1 MDEYEIEELERKAG
15 IDRLHLLKVGGVGA
29 LALAGLGS
37 IGAGSA
43 FARTTRSEGMLDFS
57 GLKGKTVGISGV
69 AVTSE
74 APARSANYA
83 KKLGA
88 ANGFKVQVVDT
99 AGDYK
104 KMSDTLKT
112 WAQSKTVQAVISDV
126 VSPSLIKEGMAEC
139 AKANI
144 PVAGIFAGWE
154 PGLAIDVASNDWVSS
169 AKIAT
174 YIVDRLGGQGNVAIL
189 NWPNV
194 PALQIRGAA
203 IKAHLGFYKGIK
215 IVSEQVLTVPGQVP
229 DAKAKTKALLT
240 KYPKGKLH
248 CIVGGWDEVGV
259 AAGQACKES
268 GRGDVFVVGID
279 GNLASFDSIRAGN
292 PFAAT
297 CANDME
303 AIAATALSQ
312 LSNILKGGKPSTNT
326 IWVDAP
332 FVAKQNVPASGKFPK
347 GLGETAYYVK

>member
-1 MDEYEIEELERKAG
+1 MDEQQLEEMERMG
-15 IDRLHLLKVGGVGA
+15 FDRRHLLKVGGVGA
-29 LALAGLGS
+29 LALAGLGTV
-37 IGAGSA
+37 GAGSA
-43 FARTTRSEGMLDFS
+43 FARTSRGAAGIDFS
-57 GLKGKTVGISGV
+57 GLKGKTVGIAGV

-88 ANGFKVQVVDT
+88 ANGFKVEVVDT

-104 KMSDTLKT
+104 KMSDTLTT

-126 VSPSLIKEGMAEC
+126 VSPSLIKEGMANC
-139 AKANI
+139 AKAKI

-154 PGLAIDVASNDWVSS
+154 PGLAVDVASNDWVSS
-169 AKIAT
+169 SKIAT
-174 YIVDRLGGQGNVAIL
+174 YIVDRLAGQGNVAIL

-203 IKAHLGFYKGIK
+203 IKAHIGFYKGIK
-215 IVSEQVLTVPGQVP
+215 VVSEQVLTVPGQVP

-248 CIVGGWDEVGV
+248 AIIGGWDEVGI
-259 AAGQACKES
+259 AASQACKES
-268 GRGDVFVVGID
+268 GRSDVFVVGID
-279 GNLASFDSIRAGN
+279 GNLASFDAIRARD
-292 PFAAT
+292 PFSAT

-303 AIAATALSQ
+303 SIAATALGQ
-312 LSNILKGGKPSTNT
+312 LSLILKGGKPSTNT

-332 FVAKQNVPASGKFPK
+332 FIAKQNVPASGKFPK
-347 GLGETAYYVK
+347 GLGQTAYYVA

>member
-1 MDEYEIEELERKAG
+1 MDEQQLEEMEKMG
-15 IDRLHLLKVGGVGA
+15 FDRRHLLKVGGVGA
-29 LALAGLGS
+29 LALAGLGTV
-37 IGAGSA
+37 GAGSA
-43 FARTTRSEGMLDFS
+43 FARTSRGAAGMDFS

-88 ANGFKVQVVDT
+88 ANGFKVNIVDT

-112 WAQSKTVQAVISDV
+112 WAQTKTVQAVISDV
-126 VSPSLIKEGMAEC
+126 VSPSLIKEGMAAC
-139 AKANI
+139 ASAKI

-154 PGLAIDVASNDWVSS
+154 PGLAVDVASNDWVSS
-169 AKIAT
+169 SKIAT
-174 YIVDRLGGQGNVAIL
+174 YIVDRLGGQGSVAIL

-203 IKAHLGFYKGIK
+203 IKAHLAFYKGIK

-240 KYPKGKLH
+240 RYPKGKLH

-259 AAGQACKES
+259 AASQACKES
-268 GRGDVFVVGID
+268 GRGEVFVVGID
-279 GNLASFDSIRAGN
+279 GNLASFDAIRAGD

-303 AIAATALSQ
+303 SIAATALSQ
-312 LSNILKGGKPSTNT
+312 LSFILKGGKPSTNT

-332 FVAKQNVPASGKFPK
+332 FVAKQNVPVSGKFPK
-347 GLGETAYYVK
+347 GLGETAYYVA